1 MSVRAF
7 LLLVIGVPLLVL
19 TAAALFRLQIP
30 LPELGRDYVMRFDV
44 DLSGRALDMPEI
56 AGPADPERP
65 LLVIDPGH
73 GGRDPG
79 SVGQGVREKEIVLDI
94 ALRLRELLVE
104 EGGIRVAMTRED
116 DVIVPLEDRPEM
128 ARRLGADLFLSIHAD
143 SAGEYSDV
151 SGASIYTLSSEA
163 SSEAA
168 ARFAARENNADRLNG
183 VRIEDQSD
191 DVSAI
196 LVELAQERTQD
207 RAEEFARL
215 IAREGDGQIV
225 FHPQRQRSAAFVVLQ
240 APDVPGVLFESGFVT
255 NLEDRALLESEEGR
269 ENFAQVLARA
279 VRIYFARRSAA
290 GGLE

>member
-215 IAREGDGQIV
+215 IAREGEGQIV